1 MVSEKDIINEIVEVI
16 TVDNIDSALQLY
28 STLLIVL
35 LDMKKT
41 FNKEE
46 EEEKDDLSDAE
57 SLIEVN
63 TD

>member
-1 MVSEKDIINEIVEVI
+1 MVSEKDIINEILKVI

-28 STLLIVL
+28 STLLIIL

-46 EEEKDDLSDAE
+46 EEEKEDLSDAE
-57 SLIEVN
+57 SLI
-63 TD
+63 DYRI

>member
-1 MVSEKDIINEIVEVI
+1 MVSEKDIINEILEVI

-28 STLLIVL
+28 STLLIIL

-46 EEEKDDLSDAE
+46 EEEKEDLSDAE
-57 SLIEVN
+57 SLI
-63 TD
+63 DYRI

>member
-57 SLIEVN
+57 SLI
-63 TD
+63 DYRI